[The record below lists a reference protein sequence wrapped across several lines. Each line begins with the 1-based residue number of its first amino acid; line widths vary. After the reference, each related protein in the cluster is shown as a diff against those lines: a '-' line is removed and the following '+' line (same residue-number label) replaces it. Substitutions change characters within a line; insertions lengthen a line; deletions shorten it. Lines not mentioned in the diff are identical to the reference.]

1 MPSQTNSSR
10 LTDPHLPYP
19 GARDCPGRRHPGST
33 PLRRASPA
41 SSLAN
46 TSTIRPRARPTCPMA
61 DLPSPARPRPC
72 SPRLA
77 SPQHPRASPPTCLGQ
92 PRPSLRRPRAT
103 CLPRPPIANPA
114 PCDVPTLSVTALGDM
129 PARPDTTRAPP
140 PSQPDRP
147 CQLHSAHRP
156 APPGL
161 RPTCPSRSPP
171 FGPARRAMPFRA
183 TSLPGP
189 TDRFHAPRT
198 YPARAHPTTRAPTH
212 LSRQSLPARTPP
224 RSSRLA
230 IPIQATPVP
239 TRRPSSPLLAHP
251 HRVGTTCPSPPPRPG
266 PTPPRP
272 PRLPRPN
279 TSRPARRQANTSQP
293 PPLPAPRTPT
303 VLSEPPRPWPRRPH
317 QTVLAET
324 DPRPDPSRTD
334 SPFLS
339 ASSRPGPVP
348 TSLPMPTRAL
358 PLPAPGRLTSPSRPF
373 PDHHLPT
380 SHPSPSLHRARPT
393 SRVPTVPHPATPH
406 QADRPRHNGPRLHKG
421 LTTPIPSTP
430 LRQSRPRPDHHAPDP
445 TIHAWPL
452 PSHTDR
458 PRQHPPAQ
466 PFPPLHKGLPVS
478 SQPDPPT
485 TRRSTPDLHRPSPI
499 RRLAIPCLPPAPRLA

>member
-1 MPSQTNSSR
+1 NSSR

-171 FGPARRAMPFRA
+171 FGPARRAMPFRT

-198 YPARAHPTTRAPTH
+198 YPARAHPITRPLPFQPDPPTSRHEPIRPAPATSPF
-212 LSRQSLPARTPP
+212 LAQPSPAPY
-224 RSSRLA
+224 RLA
-230 IPIQATPVP
+230 IPTPGHPRSNPATFLPSP
-239 TRRPSSPLLAHP
+239 GPPGPSRLDLPLPSSPSQADTAQATATDLNGSDSLRLALPQHSDPSTTPPEHVPPRAPTSQHVPAPPPTRPAHADCSLRAAPTLAPPSTSDSPCRNRPPARPQP
-251 HRVGTTCPSPPPRPG
+251 HRLAIPFRVIPTRPRTDKPSPADACPTPPRPG
-266 PTPPRP
+266 PTYLAEPSLPRP
-272 PRLPRPN
+272 P
-279 TSRPARRQANTSQP
+279 PADK
-293 PPLPAPRTPT
+293 PPLP
-303 VLSEPPRPWPRRPH
+303 
-317 QTVLAET
+317 
-324 DPRPDPSRTD
+324 
-334 SPFLS
+334 
-339 ASSRPGPVP
+339 
-348 TSLPMPTRAL
+348 
-358 PLPAPGRLTSPSRPF
+358 
-373 PDHHLPT
+373 
-380 SHPSPSLHRARPT
+380 
-393 SRVPTVPHPATPH
+393 
-406 QADRPRHNGPRLHKG
+406 
-421 LTTPIPSTP
+421 
-430 LRQSRPRPDHHAPDP
+430 
-445 TIHAWPL
+445 
-452 PSHTDR
+452 
-458 PRQHPPAQ
+458 
-466 PFPPLHKGLPVS
+466 
-478 SQPDPPT
+478 
-485 TRRSTPDLHRPSPI
+485 
-499 RRLAIPCLPPAPRLA
+499 

>member
-293 PPLPAPRTPT
+293 PHLPAPRTPT
-303 VLSEPPRPWPRRPH
+303 VLSEPPRAVPQHPAVHIRQSLPKPTPGPTPAAPTRHSFPRHPDPAPYRQAFPCRRVPYPSPPRADLPRRAVPSPTTTCRQATPPH
-317 QTVLAET
+317 PYTE
-324 DPRPDPSRTD
+324 
-334 SPFLS
+334 
-339 ASSRPGPVP
+339 
-348 TSLPMPTRAL
+348 
-358 PLPAPGRLTSPSRPF
+358 PGRLAEFPPSPTP
-373 PDHHLPT
+373 PLPT
-380 SHPSPSLHRARPT
+380 RPT
-393 SRVPTVPHPATPH
+393 DHATTAH
-406 QADRPRHNGPRLHKG
+406 A
-421 LTTPIPSTP
+421 STK
-430 LRQSRPRPDHHAPDP
+430 D
-445 TIHAWPL
+445 
-452 PSHTDR
+452 
-458 PRQHPPAQ
+458 
-466 PFPPLHKGLPVS
+466 
-478 SQPDPPT
+478 
-485 TRRSTPDLHRPSPI
+485 
-499 RRLAIPCLPPAPRLA
+499 